1 MIEDAQSSSS
11 WQKRAEL
18 LLATLSAARKLTTYA
33 EFADAARVP
42 GPQRIYKLTKWLEIS
57 IRNDCSKPPR
67 AALVISRARW
77 HSSVFPCREIHY
89 TMDLIGPKAI
99 ASEKNLQ
106 HWAEIRSVFRHD
118 YRLPDT
124 EIRMVCYH
132 RFCFQ

>member
-57 IRNDCSKPPR
+57 IRSDCSKNKPPR
-67 AALVISRARW
+67 AALVISRARDGIP
-77 HSSVFPCREIHY
+77 SPGFFSLCREIQLY
-89 TMDLIGPKAI
+89 DGPDQGPKAI
-99 ASEKNLQ
+99 AFHKKILQ
-106 HWAEIRSVFRHD
+106 QLLD
-118 YRLPDT
+118 
-124 EIRMVCYH
+124 
-132 RFCFQ
+132 